1 MRVGA
6 TPRTDALSGVNMTAI
21 HRLAATGWAVGIV
34 VDCLLMIPAPPT
46 AQLGAWGW
54 AAGIGIQAA
63 SLAGR
68 LAFGRNRKVGVP
80 PLLTITWVLP
90 LDLGAMQWLPAAGTA
105 VVALAPAVYAPD
117 RDALLGVGTEL
128 VIWLFVSSA
137 LAMLMTRVRGQ
148 ARLARRDPLTR
159 LGNRRALDERFVAP
173 RTGDLVLGIG
183 DLDRFKQIND
193 RHGHLAGDA
202 CLKAVGAVLAERAR
216 TDDQV
221 FRWGGDEFAVLLPA
235 TDPGAAAT
243 SSFGSS
249 RPSPTSSAIPAARPS
264 ASRSAGRPAG
274 RRPTCGRSPSAPT
287 RRCWRASSRAP
298 PPRRRS
304 VRRHRP
310 AARRS
315 IS

>member
-1 MRVGA
+1 
-6 TPRTDALSGVNMTAI
+6 MTAI

-34 VDCLLMIPAPPT
+34 VACLLMIPAPPT

-80 PLLTITWVLP
+80 LLLTITWFLP
-90 LDLGAMQWLPAAGTA
+90 LDLGAMQWLAGGWHAPYHELLLLSLILGSAWLPLRRFAPFATMVA

-221 FRWGGDEFAVLLPA
+221 FRWGGDEVAVLLPA
-235 TDPGAAAT
+235 TDPGAARDVFLRLESAVADLVRDPGGAPVGIT
-243 SSFGSS
+243 FGWAAGGPETDL
-249 RPSPTSSAIPAARPS
+249 RTITERADAALLARKLARPS
-264 ASRSAGRPAG
+264 A
-274 RRPTCGRSPSAPT
+274 
-287 RRCWRASSRAP
+287 
-298 PPRRRS
+298 
-304 VRRHRP
+304 
-310 AARRS
+310 AAA
-315 IS
+315 